1 METREAITVDPRAQR
16 RLHVL
21 NHVLAGAL
29 TAAQA
34 AELLGLS
41 LRQVRRLLAG
51 YRVDGVA
58 ALVHGNRQRAPSNRL
73 DDELRARLVE
83 LASSTYADVN
93 RAHLAELLAEREGIV
108 VAERSL
114 RRVLAE
120 AGLRPVRR
128 RRPAHHRSR
137 RERMPRAGLLLQV
150 DGSRHA
156 WLEDRGPLLTL
167 VGGIDDASN
176 TVTGAIFREQEDAA
190 GYFAVLTQT
199 AAGYGLPAGLYSDR
213 HGIFWR
219 DRRRPPSL
227 AEQLAGRHAP
237 TQLGRALEEAGI
249 AWIAARSPQAK
260 GRVERLWGT
269 WQDRL
274 RVELRLAG
282 ATTLV
287 EANTVLASY
296 LPRHNARFA
305 VTPTDA
311 QPAWRPLAAGR
322 RAESLFCF
330 AYPRRVA
337 SDATVRLD
345 GEVLALPPR
354 LDRRSWAGRRVM
366 VQERLD
372 GSRWAVA
379 DDVDYLLSAAPPE
392 PATLRA
398 RGGTRTPLAAD
409 RPAAAARPAT
419 PVAPPAPRVPR
430 PPSDGHP
437 WRSSHTGFTKRR

>member
-1 METREAITVDPRAQR
+1 MEETIVVDPRTQR

-34 AELLGLS
+34 AQLLELS
-41 LRQVRRLLAG
+41 LRQVRRLLAH
-51 YRVDGVA
+51 YRADGVA
-58 ALVHGNRQRAPSNRL
+58 ALVHGNRGRPPPNRL
-73 DDELRARLVE
+73 APELRVRLVE
-83 LASSTYADVN
+83 LASSTYAGVN
-93 RAHLAELLAEREGIV
+93 RAHLAELLAEREAIV

-120 AGLRPVRR
+120 AGLPAVRR
-128 RRPAHHRSR
+128 RRAPRHRSR

-167 VGGIDDASN
+167 VGGIDDASGI
-176 TVTGAIFREQEDAA
+176 VTGAIFREQEDAA

-227 AEQLAGRHAP
+227 AEQLAGRHSP
-237 TQLGRALEEAGI
+237 TQVGRALEEAGI

-274 RVELRLAG
+274 RVELRLAA
-282 ATTLV
+282 ATTMAD
-287 EANTVLASY
+287 ANQVLAAH

-305 VTPTDA
+305 LAPADPVS
-311 QPAWRPLAAGR
+311 AWRPLAAGQ
-322 RAESLFCF
+322 RAEAIFCF

-337 SDATVRLD
+337 ADATVRLD
-345 GEVLALPPR
+345 GQVLALLERP
-354 LDRRSWAGRRVM
+354 DRRSWAGRRVM

-372 GSRWAVA
+372 GSRWAMADA
-379 DDVDYLLSAAPPE
+379 DDEYLLSAAPPE
-392 PATLRA
+392 PVTLRA
-398 RGGTRTPLAAD
+398 RGGSRTPLAHDRSPVVRPQQPEPVAPAMD
-409 RPAAAARPAT
+409 VTPRRPAA
-419 PVAPPAPRVPR
+419 
-430 PPSDGHP
+430 DHP
-437 WRSSHTGFTKRR
+437 WRSSHTGFNKRR